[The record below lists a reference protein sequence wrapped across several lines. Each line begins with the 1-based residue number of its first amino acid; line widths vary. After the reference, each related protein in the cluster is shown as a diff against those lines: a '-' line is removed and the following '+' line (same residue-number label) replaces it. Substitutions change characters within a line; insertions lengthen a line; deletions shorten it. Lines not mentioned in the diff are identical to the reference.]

1 MSEST
6 EAAEIVVDPNET
18 VAGPSE
24 EVITITEPPVPEI
37 ITLDDILADV
47 DIIRKKESEDKAL
60 IESIGNLSTNY
71 IREKVKLWALS
82 NLPDLFRFY
91 QITIIL
97 PTVCSD
103 GITRNIQDYTQFL
116 TSMTLNDHV
125 DKLRAKIHGFRIEVA
140 CMGNDIALFLF
151 KV

>member
-1 MSEST
+1 ME
-6 EAAEIVVDPNET
+6 EASEIVIDPNQE

-24 EVITITEPPVPEI
+24 EVITVTQPPVSEI

-71 IREKVKLWALS
+71 IRQKVKLWALS

-91 QITIIL
+91 QVTIVL

-103 GITRNIQDYTQFL
+103 GVARNIQDYTHFL
-116 TSMTLNDHV
+116 TSMSLNDHV
-125 DKLRAKIHGFRIEVA
+125 DKLRAKIQGFRIEVA